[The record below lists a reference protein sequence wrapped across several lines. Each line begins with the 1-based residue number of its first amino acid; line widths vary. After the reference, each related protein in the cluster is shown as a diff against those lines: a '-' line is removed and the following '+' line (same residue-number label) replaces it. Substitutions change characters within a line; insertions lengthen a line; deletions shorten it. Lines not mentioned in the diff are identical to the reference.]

1 LVGFEKVELSGTEVI
16 SIDHVYDVFGYSIR
30 DNSFSKFE
38 ATSNSSLTPT
48 QIAIPNTVGNNAN
61 LPKIG
66 DKIRVTFYISKTSDI
81 ENVSFS
87 KSGTLYTQKR
97 FAFVDVVSISS
108 GFTSTTSQSATLS
121 IAPQN
126 QPVQGTRYTAYYDYL
141 APKPNERITIH
152 YNANQVITDN
162 TFNIERTRPIGADV
176 LVKAAVPILVNI
188 TLAIVVSPGFDTS
201 SAVVLQNV
209 EDAVTNSLN
218 STALA
223 TTIDSSDFINVAYT
237 VNGVDRVRIL
247 EFNKD
252 GAAGQVL
259 SITAQSNQYIQA
271 NNVLAKL
278 DTR

>member
-1 LVGFEKVELSGTEVI
+1 
-16 SIDHVYDVFGYSIR
+16 
-30 DNSFSKFE
+30 
-38 ATSNSSLTPT
+38 
-48 QIAIPNTVGNNAN
+48 
-61 LPKIG
+61 
-66 DKIRVTFYISKTSDI
+66 
-81 ENVSFS
+81 
-87 KSGTLYTQKR
+87 
-97 FAFVDVVSISS
+97 
-108 GFTSTTSQSATLS
+108 
-121 IAPQN
+121 
-126 QPVQGTRYTAYYDYL
+126 
-141 APKPNERITIH
+141 
-152 YNANQVITDN
+152 
-162 TFNIERTRPIGADV
+162 
-176 LVKAAVPILVNI
+176 
-188 TLAIVVSPGFDTS
+188 LAIVVSPGFDTS

-252 GAAGQVL
+252 GSAGQVL